1 MSRTRIKICGITR
14 PEDGLKAAEAGADA
28 IGLVFYSSSPRS
40 VDIETAESIIA
51 ALPPLVGVVG
61 LFVDETPNRVKEV
74 VSALPLSLLQF
85 HGDESAADCENYG
98 RPYIK
103 AVRMRENVDLRKIE
117 LNYPTASGLLLDA
130 YTPGKKGGTGEVF
143 DWNRIPEGLSTP
155 IILAGGLS
163 AANVARAISMTKP
176 FAVDVSGGVE
186 SLQGIKC
193 AEKIKQFVSAVH
205 KVI

>member
-85 HGDESAADCENYG
+85 HGDESAADCEIYG

-186 SLQGIKC
+186 SLPGIKC